1 MDEQSAPLPEDRSQA
16 PEFGAV
22 AAPYTERVS
31 NEPPEDGGFAL
42 PFGPGFDLS
51 NLFQWLQSPGPVNWQ
66 LASQV
71 AGELAGRDP
80 STGETREDPPVDRA
94 AAQHL
99 LGLVEAAQTHV
110 VGATGLVEA
119 GDVERRI
126 VTRRAWT
133 ETTLDGLHPVLEA
146 LASTMSKP
154 FGEASAGFTFPPGGL
169 GALGGLGATAG
180 TESGEDDDEDDDEA
194 GVDLFA
200 GMMGMIA
207 PMLFGVQAGS
217 LVGLLSQH
225 ALGQYDLP
233 LPLTGTPKLV
243 FVMANIEQF
252 AHDWSLPLDDL
263 SFVLA
268 LREVVHA
275 AELSVPWVR
284 ARIARLCTE
293 YVTHYEIDPEKL
305 MERFPALD
313 ALEDFDPMEALQ
325 RGEMPDI
332 PDVQID
338 PADLLAGM
346 RTPAQ
351 EPLLAELQRFGSVLA
366 GYADAV
372 LTMISD
378 GLVPEA
384 SRIEEALRRHRVERG
399 KAAEFVDS
407 MLGLQITRE
416 QYDRA
421 HTFCAGVIER
431 AGLEGLNRLW
441 EREAHVPTENE
452 LDAPGL
458 WLARLELDL
467 PD

>member
-1 MDEQSAPLPEDRSQA
+1 M
-16 PEFGAV
+16 
-22 AAPYTERVS
+22 S

-51 NLFQWLQSPGPVNWQ
+51 NLIQWLQSPGPVNWQ
-66 LASQV
+66 LAGQV
-71 AGELAGRDP
+71 AGELSGRDP
-80 STGETREDPPVDRA
+80 ATGELRPDPPVERA
-94 AAQHL
+94 AVEHL

-119 GDVERRI
+119 GNVERRV
-126 VTRRAWT
+126 VTRRGWT
-133 ETTLDGLHPVLEA
+133 EPTLDGLHPVLEA

-154 FGEASAGFTFPPGGL
+154 FGEGLAPGFTFPPGGSPF
-169 GALGGLGATAG
+169 GAASVGST
-180 TESGEDDDEDDDEA
+180 SGDVGSDDDETDEDA
-194 GVDLFA
+194 ALDLFS

-233 LPLTGTPKLV
+233 LPLTGAPKLV
-243 FVMANIEQF
+243 FVMANIERF

-284 ARIARLCTE
+284 ERIARLCTE
-293 YVTHYEIDPEKL
+293 YVTHYEIDPERL

-325 RGEMPDI
+325 RGEMPAI
-332 PDVQID
+332 PDVAID

-351 EPLLAELQRFGSVLA
+351 EPLLGELQRFGSVLA

-421 HTFCAGVIER
+421 HAFCAGVIER
-431 AGLEGLNRLW
+431 AGLPGLNRLW

>member
-1 MDEQSAPLPEDRSQA
+1 M
-16 PEFGAV
+16 
-22 AAPYTERVS
+22 S
-31 NEPPEDGGFAL
+31 NEPPDDGGFAL

-51 NLFQWLQSPGPVNWQ
+51 NLFQFLQSPGPVNWQ
-66 LASQV
+66 LAGQV
-71 AGELAGRDP
+71 ASELAGRDP
-80 STGETREDPPVDRA
+80 GTGEPREDPPVERA
-94 AAQHL
+94 GAEHL
-99 LGLVEAAQTHV
+99 LGLVAAAQTHV

-119 GDVERRI
+119 GDVERRV
-126 VTRRAWT
+126 VTRHEWT
-133 ETTLDGLHPVLEA
+133 QTTLDGLHPVLEA

-154 FGEASAGFTFPPGGL
+154 FGEASAGFAFPPGLGL
-169 GALGGLGATAG
+169 PGTATPTG
-180 TESGEDDDEDDDEA
+180 SDDLDDDDDEQA
-194 GVDLFA
+194 GIDLFA

-252 AHDWSLPLDDL
+252 AHDWSLPLDDV
-263 SFVLA
+263 SFALA

-284 ARIARLCTE
+284 ERIARLCTE

-384 SRIEEALRRHRVERG
+384 LRIEEALRRHRVERG

-421 HTFCAGVIER
+421 HAFCAGVIER
-431 AGLEGLNRLW
+431 AGLVGLNRLW